1 MCKET
6 NWFHASISKL
16 YIFTTCLWKP
26 LIFQTSCTRFIV
38 WNIKGQH
45 HIGRK
50 YKENRK
56 ICCTQRIKFDIRLC
70 RFSSVFVLTFLV
82 LFNYKFILYII
93 IKLFLMG
100 LLLKFSDTKFC
111 TLVFL
116 AWNILNSQTTFG
128 EKPQLKI
135 FKIHFWS
142 DTAFKG
148 YFDKKTWRPK
158 NGGSLEITIQSLQG
172 RKYK

>member
-38 WNIKGQH
+38 WNIKGLH

-50 YKENRK
+50 DKENRK

-93 IKLFLMG
+93 IELFLKG

-111 TLVFL
+111 TRGMPDSQMSFVFL
-116 AWNILNSQTTFG
+116 TWNMFNPNNWKSEIR
-128 EKPQLKI
+128 KPL
-135 FKIHFWS
+135 
-142 DTAFKG
+142 
-148 YFDKKTWRPK
+148 
-158 NGGSLEITIQSLQG
+158 LERNQNW
-172 RKYK
+172 K